1 MEFLRADLS
10 KTASRSFRA
19 SKQVRSIHQ
28 RCGKGHHKGPI
39 FKAPCLAVG
48 NGHGAVAVRKEALQT
63 LHQRWPQR
71 NVAVAIPHY
80 VARNMRNVV
89 LVFPP
94 MGQLALP
101 PLPAAVLRGKERTWR
116 PCALQSLQQRRK
128 VCISSHISISVH
140 IFLSLSLSLYF
151 CLSLS
156 IPELAAT
163 PELAIIY

>member
-48 NGHGAVAVRKEALQT
+48 NGPGAVAVRKEARQT

-71 NVAVAIPHY
+71 NVASAILRY

-128 VCISSHISISVH
+128 VFISNHVYVSLH
-140 IFLSLSLSLYF
+140 LSLSLSLSLF
-151 CLSLS
+151 LSLYFYVS
-156 IPELAAT
+156 LSFYHP
-163 PELAIIY
+163 